1 MKEVRNVTGMT
12 WIDEDCHFSMD
23 QIGVAV
29 VFVGILPKI
38 GIEVFFKFHPSELL
52 LTFVTP

>member
-12 WIDEDCHFSMD
+12 WIDEDRHFSMD

-29 VFVGILPKI
+29 VFVNILPKV

-52 LTFVTP
+52 LTFTTP